1 MCSRVRFNHALTI
14 GALVTIGSA
23 AAADNAAR
31 PAWIAASDAEARVLL
46 DVEARFEPEQATA
59 LGLEGFDEQVVD
71 LGPRVFERRQQARQ
85 LALATL
91 EQHHAQQRDN
101 PALQQDLAILIAAG
115 REELANDALEQR
127 LLLKPID
134 VPQIVFQGVRA
145 LLDEQ
150 VATDRRASALRRLQ
164 RYVGATGEPSVFQLA
179 QARLRERLSVPGLL
193 GPPKAEIERS
203 LANSASYVSGIAD
216 LLRALPSKDWE
227 RIHGALAH
235 EVGAWDAFVRA
246 ELLPRARSD
255 FRLPSE
261 VYAARLR
268 AHGIDSTPDELTRR
282 ARSAYL
288 EIRNELAA
296 LAPLVAR
303 EKGWAASDY
312 REVLR
317 LLKRQQIE
325 GEAILPHYRER
336 LRQIEELVRRERVAT
351 LPQREARIR
360 LASAAESANLPAPN
374 MRPPRLIG
382 NRGEQGEFV
391 LPLTAPRGPQESA
404 QRIDDFTYDAA
415 SWTLCV
421 HELRPGHEMQFAAM
435 VERGVSLARALFAF
449 NSVNVEGWALY
460 AESELK
466 PYLPLDGQLVALQ
479 HRLLRAARAF
489 LDPDLQAGRIQP
501 GEAVRFL
508 TDEVV
513 LSELAARLEV
523 ERYTFRAPGQAP
535 AYFYGY
541 VRWLELRAQ
550 AEAALGRDFDRLR
563 YHDFVLSQ
571 GLLPPDL
578 MAKAVLTEFV
588 PAEQKRLAT
597 RTP

>member
-1 MCSRVRFNHALTI
+1 MGSWSRLCRALAPATLVASTSL
-14 GALVTIGSA
+14 ALA
-23 AAADNAAR
+23 AEPPAQ

-46 DVEARFEPEQATA
+46 EVEARFQPEQASA
-59 LGLEGFDEQVVD
+59 LGLEGFDEQIID
-71 LGPRVFERRQQARQ
+71 LGPRVFERWQQARRA
-85 LALATL
+85 ALDTL
-91 EQHHAQQRDN
+91 EQHRTRPGDA
-101 PALQQDLAILIAAG
+101 ALQQDLAILIAAA
-115 REELANDALEQR
+115 REELATADLEQR
-127 LLLKPID
+127 LLLEPID
-134 VPQIVFQGVRA
+134 VPQIVFQGVRT

-150 VATDRRASALRRLQ
+150 TAPERRAGALRRLR
-164 RYVGATGEPSVFQLA
+164 RYIGDAGGTSAFQLA
-179 QARLRERLSVPGLL
+179 KERLRERLAVPGLL
-193 GPPKAEIERS
+193 GPSKAELKRS
-203 LANSASYVSGIAD
+203 LANSASYVAGIAE
-216 LLRALPSKDWE
+216 LLRAQSEPGWE
-227 RIHGALAH
+227 QIHATFARQVA
-235 EVGAWDAFVRA
+235 EWDTFVRA
-246 ELLPRARSD
+246 ELLPRARTD
-255 FRLPSE
+255 FRLPAD

-268 AHGIDSTPDELTRR
+268 ARGIDIGPDELARR

-288 EIRNELAA
+288 EVRNEMAA

-303 EKGWAASDY
+303 EKGWPASDY

-317 LLKRQQIE
+317 RLKQQQVE

-336 LRQIEELVRRERVAT
+336 LRQIEAIVRRERLAS

-382 NRGEQGEFV
+382 NQGEQGEFV
-391 LPLTAPRGPQESA
+391 LPLRAPRGPQDSA
-404 QRIDDFTYDAA
+404 QRMDDFTFDAA
-415 SWTLCV
+415 SWTLTV
-421 HELRPGHEMQFAAM
+421 HELRPGHEMQFASM
-435 VERGVSLARALFAF
+435 VERGVSLARGLFAF

-460 AESELK
+460 AEAEMK

-501 GEAVRFL
+501 AAVVRFL
-508 TDEVV
+508 IDEVV
-513 LSELAARLEV
+513 LSEPAAQLET

-535 AYFYGY
+535 SYFYGY

-550 AEAALGRDFDRLR
+550 AEAALGPSFDRLR
-563 YHDFVLSQ
+563 YHDFILSQ

-578 MAKAVLTEFV
+578 MAKAVREEFA
-588 PAEQKRLAT
+588 PAEKRRLAP